1 MFLSLN
7 EEPRGNTYKELMQ
20 YACDNNDTIMFV
32 AINYDAGRLEG
43 EKEYKE
49 FCKILKNRARN
60 INILL

>member
-32 AINYDAGRLEG
+32 AIKYEAGRSE
-43 EKEYKE
+43 ERRVRK
-49 FCKILKNRARN
+49 
-60 INILL
+60 

>member
-43 EKEYKE
+43 EKEYKK
-49 FCKILKNRARN
+49 FCKILKKQNR
-60 INILL
+60 I